1 MNPDTLEIIKL
12 IISILSIV
20 ATTVLSVVT
29 IKITCHNADKQVK
42 QSEKALKQQKE
53 QYDKE
58 KKDNEEIIRIQ
69 KRPYLVV
76 DENSF
81 CICNGNSE
89 HHMTITFRN
98 KGNGSAFDFVPQT
111 SIVASNENVI
121 VREAPIQ
128 DPILR
133 VGEECKTEWTFDS
146 RKRNFEFS
154 IIVNFKDMSA
164 QLYQQKFDLIFDDGL
179 HIVVK
184 ANEEPQLMSK

>member
-111 SIVASNENVI
+111 PIVASN
-121 VREAPIQ
+121 
-128 DPILR
+128 
-133 VGEECKTEWTFDS
+133 
-146 RKRNFEFS
+146 
-154 IIVNFKDMSA
+154 
-164 QLYQQKFDLIFDDGL
+164 
-179 HIVVK
+179 
-184 ANEEPQLMSK
+184 